1 MWATLRC
8 LPRATHVFTQLRMSF
23 NLPDLTSSPQWPG
36 PDIMSTGQTFI
47 IPQPSE
53 GAGRLSICWA
63 LHVKERCEWRSVR
76 RRICQ
81 TRLGTFIRILLLL
94 SARRK
99 PHLVHW
105 QSCSTKVYFLPQT
118 LQRKNKCLKNV
129 QVSDNSMCYCNLLI
143 GIWNCF
149 SKFDSCSRF

>member
-94 SARRK
+94 SAHRK
-99 PHLVHW
+99 PHLV
-105 QSCSTKVYFLPQT
+105 QASLAQ
-118 LQRKNKCLKNV
+118 QRYIFYHKLYNRKIS
-129 QVSDNSMCYCNLLI
+129 VSKMSKWVIIPCVIATPYYEY
-143 GIWNCF
+143 GIV
-149 SKFDSCSRF
+149 SAI